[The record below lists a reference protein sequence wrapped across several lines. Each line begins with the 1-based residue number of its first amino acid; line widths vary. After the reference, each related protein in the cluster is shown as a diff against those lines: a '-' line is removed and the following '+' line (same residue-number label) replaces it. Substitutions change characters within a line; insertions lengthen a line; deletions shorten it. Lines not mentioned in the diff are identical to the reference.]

1 MSPLAIAEW
10 IEIRREKDTRGVGK
24 SPLAIA
30 EWIEINNGDMR
41 VKNELSPLAIAEWI
55 EIGYSV
61 IIRAVRSVSASDSGV
76 D

>member
-30 EWIEINNGDMR
+30 EWIEI
-41 VKNELSPLAIAEWI
+41 
-55 EIGYSV
+55 GYSV